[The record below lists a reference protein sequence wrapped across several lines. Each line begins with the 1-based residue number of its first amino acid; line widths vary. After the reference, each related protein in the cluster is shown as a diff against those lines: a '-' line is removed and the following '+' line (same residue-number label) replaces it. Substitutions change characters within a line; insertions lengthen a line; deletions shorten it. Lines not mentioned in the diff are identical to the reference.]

1 MSGNVGPRFID
12 ISIRNINWRLL
23 VSRITLFRTHV
34 TRNRD
39 EFGFH
44 CVTTAKWMQTEFE
57 LAHTHS
63 LFPSICAHP
72 SNRFPFSDLERL
84 EIVFSTDRMFFH
96 RYYKPLDFNVFDFET
111 KFLSCPKLDQITRK
125 QSPLKQGPR
134 EQFSRKRRI
143 PDASSPLINKSSRKG
158 RKRKKERKGRIVNR
172 VLPRRVGV

>member
-1 MSGNVGPRFID
+1 MISRLCLSFRCTNDSPFDRGRISTFAQHIVCGGPPTRETDVSGNVGPRFID

-84 EIVFSTDRMFFH
+84 EIVFSA
-96 RYYKPLDFNVFDFET
+96 V
-111 KFLSCPKLDQITRK
+111 Q
-125 QSPLKQGPR
+125 
-134 EQFSRKRRI
+134 RI
-143 PDASSPLINKSSRKG
+143 LINKRVIECFS
-158 RKRKKERKGRIVNR
+158 IAITNR
-172 VLPRRVGV
+172 SILTFSISKQNSFLAPNSIKLHGNNPL